1 MALTV
6 KHLNGDA
13 SFLLTFEPA
22 VPGSRPFRILL
33 DPWITPGPSTVF
45 HSRIS
50 TTTRKEPACI
60 SSLLELPDLDLIII
74 SQEKS
79 DHCNKATL
87 QQLPRD
93 TTTLLLAEPNA
104 ARTIRGWKY
113 FEKDRVRTIPRWEE
127 PKANTHETVIRIPV
141 PSVLPGEPGEITVAL
156 ITQSYDLSGLHN
168 AIGITYRPP
177 LLAAHHHQSHRGYSP
192 LTPPA
197 TPRSHR
203 SDAYLRSTFTSHHLP
218 LPPTPTTP
226 THPLRSVRSTS
237 SLTTTTT
244 TSQTNQ
250 PPSISSPQAHR
261 PLSVLFSPHGIPY
274 TSLHGY
280 TTTHLVREAALPLTA
295 LLHCFDCA
303 TNPWWLGGKLLLGA
317 PAGMETASRLGA
329 RALISA
335 HDGAKAVAGFGTGFL
350 RTRVWRREEVAGEM
364 GSRVAVWRDGRRR
377 SRGRG
382 LSPHEKEK
390 GSGRGTEVLV
400 LKSGEEVVLRN
411 GFRSDRAV
419 VWDADAD
426 VDAARPLVKQAE
438 GAGDQDRNRGGR
450 SDTDQTLIHNHAGN
464 HATAGK
470 GQRVRMTPVLARAA
484 REGTTSFA
492 SLEEVLARGR

>member
-13 SFLLTFEPA
+13 SFLLTFEPP
-22 VPGSRPFRILL
+22 VPSSKPFRILL
-33 DPWITPGPSTVF
+33 DPWITPGPSKVF

-50 TTTRKEPACI
+50 TTTREEPACV

-74 SQEKS
+74 SQDKS

-87 QQLPRD
+87 QQLPRS
-93 TTTLLLAEPNA
+93 TTALLLAEPNA

-113 FEKDRVRTIPRWEE
+113 FDKDRVRAIPRWED
-127 PKANTHETVIRIPV
+127 PKATTRQTVIRIPI

-177 LLAAHHHQSHRGYSP
+177 LLADHRPNRSYNP

-203 SDAYLRSTFTSHHLP
+203 SDAHLCSTFASHHLS
-218 LPPTPTTP
+218 PTPTPTP

-237 SLTTTTT
+237 SLTTTSETT
-244 TSQTNQ
+244 N
-250 PPSISSPQAHR
+250 SPLAHR
-261 PLSVLFSPHGIPY
+261 PLSVIFSPHGIPY
-274 TSLHGY
+274 TSLQSY
-280 TTTHLVREAALPLTA
+280 TTSHLVLEAALPLTA

-317 PAGMETASRLGA
+317 PAGMETARRLGA

-335 HDGAKAVAGFGTGFL
+335 HDGAKAVSGFGTGFL
-350 RTRVWRREEVAGEM
+350 RTRTWRREEVAGE
-364 GSRVAVWRDGRRR
+364 
-377 SRGRG
+377 
-382 LSPHEKEK
+382 
-390 GSGRGTEVLV
+390 
-400 LKSGEEVVLRN
+400 GEEEEEEEQW
-411 GFRSDRAV
+411 AV
-419 VWDADAD
+419 
-426 VDAARPLVKQAE
+426 P
-438 GAGDQDRNRGGR
+438 
-450 SDTDQTLIHNHAGN
+450 
-464 HATAGK
+464 
-470 GQRVRMTPVLARAA
+470 
-484 REGTTSFA
+484 
-492 SLEEVLARGR
+492 